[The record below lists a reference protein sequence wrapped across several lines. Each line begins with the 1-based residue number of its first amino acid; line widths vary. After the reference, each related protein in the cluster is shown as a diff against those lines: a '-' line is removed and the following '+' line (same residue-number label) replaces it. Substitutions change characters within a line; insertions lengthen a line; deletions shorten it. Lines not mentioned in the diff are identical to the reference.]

1 MPAALAKPKALFTS
15 PRALSSALVGT
26 DFALPTRQD
35 MLAMGYLCITWLKFL
50 AQFKISP
57 PLPHQQLTL
66 GVA

>member
-1 MPAALAKPKALFTS
+1 MPAALAKPTALFTS

-26 DFALPTRQD
+26 DFALPTRKD

-50 AQFKISP
+50 AHFKIST

-66 GVA
+66 